1 MKNIRVALMSAAL
14 ILLPSISHT
23 AGLGFLNNAP
33 ISYFTDADL
42 KLMHGAVLEVLNDAD
57 GTTVREWK
65 NPSTGY
71 SGKVQGMGKFRTADG
86 LDCRKIKVWNQA
98 KGIESE
104 SVYPV
109 CRAAG
114 ADWRLASGKELLPV

>member
-1 MKNIRVALMSAAL
+1 MKNMRIAMLAAL
-14 ILLPSISHT
+14 TLPLLANA
-23 AGLGFLNNAP
+23 AGLGFLKNSP
-33 ISYFTDADL
+33 ISYFSDADL
-42 KLMHGAVLEVLNDAD
+42 KMMNGAVLEVLNAADA
-57 GTTVREWK
+57 TTVREWA
-65 NPSTGY
+65 NPRSGY

-86 LDCRKIKVWNQA
+86 LECRKLKVWNQA

-114 ADWRLASGKELLPV
+114 SDWRLASGKELLPA